1 MSDEWEYVTDDE
13 GDFIE
18 DENGNILTPEEAE
31 QRGLVTKSD
40 GTTDRSI
47 GAGILA
53 GGALLGGLYV
63 LNKQLKTKK
72 RGKKANPD
80 NVPYKWV
87 KWTGTTPAN
96 AVSDKNNIGK
106 TFIIGRGVYEN
117 GLHPGYADPATKKLY
132 TSYGG
137 EEVVLKEFEILTCP
151 QNRLTWIKCNDP
163 KNIGAKAVIGGYEKD
178 DTPLYVTKCMRD
190 KTPYFGKTYKNGYC
204 AYYGYDGKEWKLND
218 FEYLAYN

>member
-63 LNKQLKTKK
+63 LNKQL
-72 RGKKANPD
+72 
-80 NVPYKWV
+80 
-87 KWTGTTPAN
+87 
-96 AVSDKNNIGK
+96 
-106 TFIIGRGVYEN
+106 
-117 GLHPGYADPATKKLY
+117 
-132 TSYGG
+132 
-137 EEVVLKEFEILTCP
+137 
-151 QNRLTWIKCNDP
+151 
-163 KNIGAKAVIGGYEKD
+163 
-178 DTPLYVTKCMRD
+178 
-190 KTPYFGKTYKNGYC
+190 
-204 AYYGYDGKEWKLND
+204 
-218 FEYLAYN
+218 